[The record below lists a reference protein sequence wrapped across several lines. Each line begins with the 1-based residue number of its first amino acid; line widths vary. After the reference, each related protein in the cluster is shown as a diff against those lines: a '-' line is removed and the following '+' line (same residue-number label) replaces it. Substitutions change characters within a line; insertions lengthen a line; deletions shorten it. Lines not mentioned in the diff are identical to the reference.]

1 MTSSARARAAT
12 RGARFLDPAVLAR
25 IDNLELLARTVVD
38 GFLSGLHRS
47 PYLGFSLDFAEH
59 RPYMPGDDIRRI
71 DWKLFGR
78 TDRHYIKLF
87 EAETNANFAVLLD
100 VSRSMAYTSHSV
112 TKLDY
117 ARYLASALL
126 FFSNRQRDR
135 VGLVT
140 FDHQVVEYVPPSM
153 KNMDTALHVLDRTE
167 AGRPGAL
174 KEPLLTITER
184 LGRKG
189 ILVLVSDFYE
199 EPDAVMSAVLPLRAR
214 GHDVIV
220 FHVMDPAERDFPF
233 PDASGFEDMETGEQ
247 IPVIPAK
254 LRDEYRRL
262 VENHLA
268 ELERRFTGSGVD
280 YRVLDTSRPLD
291 VALFAY
297 LSARERLAKAGH
309 QAPPGGA
316 VR

>member
-1 MTSSARARAAT
+1 MTAHARARAST
-12 RGARFLDPAVLAR
+12 SGAQFLDPAVLAR

-87 EAETNANFAVLLD
+87 EAETNADFAVLLD
-100 VSRSMAYTSHSV
+100 VSRSMSYTSHGV

-117 ARYLASALL
+117 ARYLTAALL
-126 FFSNRQRDR
+126 FFCNRQRDR

-140 FDHQVVEYVPPSM
+140 FDEAIVDYVPSSM
-153 KNMDTALHVLDRTE
+153 KNYNTALHVLDRTT
-167 AGRPGAL
+167 AGRPGSLRA
-174 KEPLLTITER
+174 PLLTVTER
-184 LGRKG
+184 IRRKG
-189 ILVLVSDFYE
+189 ILVLISDFYQ
-199 EPDAVMSAVLPLRAR
+199 EPDAIMDAVVPLRGR

-220 FHVMDPAERDFPF
+220 FHVLDPAELAFPF
-233 PDASGFEDMETGEQ
+233 EDPSAFEDMESGEQ

-254 LRDEYRRL
+254 LREDYTRL
-262 VENHLA
+262 LNAHLA
-268 ELERRFTGSGVD
+268 ELERRFTGSGID
-280 YRVLDTSRPLD
+280 YKVLDTSKPLD
-291 VALFAY
+291 LALFSY
-297 LSARERLAKAGH
+297 LSARERLAR
-309 QAPPGGA
+309 